1 MHSTAS
7 KRYLG
12 YSALAIVFAFTG
24 CSQSNST
31 PPTPPTPPPSTPSQ
45 VTVSLNQSAADVAVG
60 SKTQFTATVKGSS
73 NTAVTWSV
81 DGVTSGNST
90 VGTVSASGLYTAP
103 SQPGAHTVM
112 AASVAQT
119 SSTAKAAV
127 TVVNGTAISPSTATL
142 DGSSSQSQQFTAAVT
157 ATSNTAV
164 NWSVDNIAGG
174 NSSVGT
180 ISASGLYTAPGSAG
194 THTITAT
201 SAADASS
208 TASATV
214 TVFTFSLSPGSAVI
228 APSGSQQFTANI
240 DGLSNTAVSWSVDGV
255 AGGNAST
262 GMISSTGSYTA
273 PASVGPHQISATSAA
288 DSSATAGASLTVNNV
303 SQSAVLTYHNDDARD
318 GAYLEEVTLTP
329 SNVNSTQFGKL
340 ASYPVDGQ
348 IYSQPLYLPQVN
360 MPSGTRDVVFV
371 ETQNNSV
378 YAFDADA
385 SGGNTTTFWHVNFG
399 APFGSYDTAGPYPN
413 VGILSTPVIDASTN
427 TLYLVAEVVGK
438 SSRFYLHA
446 LNVATGADQPGS
458 PVGINATYNGDT
470 LENGC
475 YQRMGL
481 ALNPVTNWIYIAFGS
496 CTHGWVLA
504 YDKSS
509 LAQEAVFD
517 DTNGGAGGGLWA
529 SGGAPAIDDNIGNVY
544 LESGTDYDDQW
555 ISAPPTYTQTGYN
568 DSFLS
573 LNPTTLDVQSSFSPD
588 NNYTLSA
595 NDADLGSG
603 SPILVAGN
611 SQYPLELVG
620 GGKDGNVFVVN
631 PLDMGGFASTN
642 GVIQTVQTGVTQY
655 DNVFSTPV
663 YWNGKIYFH
672 DNKDVLRA
680 YSWNA
685 GGSGGQQ
692 LSSKS
697 TSSSGTVF
705 NMHGA
710 TPSLSA
716 NGSTNG
722 IIWDIDNSAYT
733 ASGADPGGSGPAVL
747 HAYDATNVA
756 NELYNSAQAG
766 TRDQAGLALKFT
778 VPTIANGRVFVPT
791 ASELDIYGLLT
802 P

>member
-1 MHSTAS
+1 MNSTAS

-12 YSALAIVFAFTG
+12 YSALAVVFAFTG

-31 PPTPPTPPPSTPSQ
+31 PPPTPTPPSQ
-45 VTVSLNQSAADVAVG
+45 VTVSLNQSAVSVAVG
-60 SKTQFTATVKGSS
+60 APIQFTATVKGSN

-81 DGVTSGNST
+81 DGVSGGNSS
-90 VGTVSASGLYTAP
+90 VGMISAAGLYTAP

-119 SSTAKAAV
+119 SSTAKASV
-127 TVVNGTAISPSTATL
+127 TVVNGTAVSPSSATL
-142 DGSSSQSQQFTAAVT
+142 DGTTGQSQQFTATVT
-157 ATSNTAV
+157 ASSNTAV
-164 NWSVDNIAGG
+164 NWSVDGVAGG

-180 ISASGLYTAPGSAG
+180 ISSAGVYTSPASAG
-194 THTITAT
+194 THTVTAT

-208 TASATV
+208 TASAAV
-214 TVFTFSLSPGSAVI
+214 TVFTFSVSPGSAVI

-262 GMISSTGSYTA
+262 GTISSSGSYTA
-273 PASVGPHQISATSAA
+273 PAGVGPHQVSATSAA
-288 DSSATAGASLTVNNV
+288 DSSATATASLTVNNV

-318 GAYLEEVTLTP
+318 GEYLEEVTLTP
-329 SNVNSTQFGKL
+329 SNVNSNQFGKIV
-340 ASYPVDGQ
+340 SYPVDGQ

-360 MPSGTRDVVFV
+360 MPSGTHDVVFV

-385 SGGNTTTFWHVNFG
+385 TATGQPLWKVNFG
-399 APFGSYDTAGPYPN
+399 PSFGTNDPSGPYPN

-427 TLYLVAEVVGK
+427 TLYLVAEVTGK
-438 SSRFYLHA
+438 SSRFWLHA

-470 LENGC
+470 LETGC

-509 LAQEAVFD
+509 LAQKAVFD

-529 SGGAPAIDDNIGNVY
+529 SGGAPAIDDSSGNVY

-568 DSFLS
+568 DAFLN
-573 LNPTTLDVQSSFSPD
+573 LNPSTLDVQSSFSPD

-603 SPILVAGN
+603 SPILVSGN

-631 PLDMGGFASTN
+631 PLDMGGFSGTN
-642 GVIQTVQTGVTQY
+642 NVIQTISVATTQY

-663 YWNGKIYFH
+663 YWNGTIYFH
-672 DNKDVLRA
+672 HNKDVIRA

-685 GGSGGQQ
+685 GANAGEQ
-692 LSSKS
+692 LSTKS
-697 TSSSGTVF
+697 TSSGSAVF
-705 NMHGA
+705 NIHGA
-710 TPSLSA
+710 TGSLSA
-716 NGSTNG
+716 NGATNG
-722 IIWDIDNSAYT
+722 ILWDIDNSSYNSST
-733 ASGADPGGSGPAVL
+733 PSSSGPAVL
-747 HAYDATNVA
+747 HAYDATNVS
-756 NELYNSAQAG
+756 NELYNSTQAG
-766 TRDQAGLALKFT
+766 SRDQAGLALKFT

-791 ASELDIYGLLT
+791 GNELDIYGLLT